1 LHEAVK
7 KSVSEFSDLT
17 GSIDFFGNKKGS
29 RKGRRER
36 KDRMH
41 RIFRQ
46 TALYFILRILNTPVS
61 FQQRFGIKRRGRNP
75 RPAVTGVFMHVEI
88 KVTEGPAKGQTFTF
102 REPDCFLFG
111 RAADA
116 RISLPDDPYIS
127 RHHFLLE
134 ISPPDCRVTELNS
147 KNGMFV
153 NGVRYGGRKPP
164 EPGVIQAPAGDREA
178 RLKDG
183 DEIAVGDTVMKVR
196 IHIKDRFKETKTKIR
211 QPYYIA
217 EESEI
222 LPDADQPP
230 KESPIDFLWSLL
242 KDKEKSKEMPE
253 EIPLIEGY
261 DIKEEIGRGGMSIVF
276 RAVDRSTGKTAAVK
290 IMRPSIAMNAESIRL
305 FQREIKITSRLKH
318 KNIVEVLDYG
328 KTETIFFFVL
338 EFVEGTD
345 LERYLNSQGGY
356 LELEES
362 LGIMLQLLDGLAY
375 SHRIKLKMK
384 FASGREKRITG
395 IVHRDLKPENILL
408 TRNGNILVPK
418 LADFGLSKSFES
430 AGFSNMT
437 LAGQVAGTPV
447 YWPRE
452 QITHY
457 RYLSPVTDVFSIAA
471 VFYQM
476 LTGAYVREGFREMY
490 DECERRNRT
499 PGVPDYMAVISENP
513 PIPIRERRSDI
524 PKAVAAV
531 IDRAIQEV
539 EVPSDEAKM
548 RSVLAGLRYA
558 DAGVFREELLAAC
571 KKAGVMIQ
579 LPQE

>member
-1 LHEAVK
+1 
-7 KSVSEFSDLT
+7 
-17 GSIDFFGNKKGS
+17 
-29 RKGRRER
+29 
-36 KDRMH
+36 
-41 RIFRQ
+41 
-46 TALYFILRILNTPVS
+46 
-61 FQQRFGIKRRGRNP
+61 
-75 RPAVTGVFMHVEI
+75 MHVEI
-88 KVTEGPAKGQTFTF
+88 RVTEGPAKEQTFTF

-134 ISPPDCRVTELNS
+134 ISPPDCKVTELNS

-153 NGVRYGGRKPP
+153 NGIRYGGRKTP
-164 EPGVIQAPAGDREA
+164 EPGVIQAPDGAREA

-196 IHIKDRFKETKTKIR
+196 IEIKDRFKETKTKIR
-211 QPYYIA
+211 RPYYIGENA
-217 EESEI
+217 EICPEAESESQRGK
-222 LPDADQPP
+222 D
-230 KESPIDFLWSLL
+230 SPIDFLWSLL
-242 KDKEKSKEMPE
+242 KEKEKAKQMPE
-253 EIPLIEGY
+253 IPVIEGY
-261 DIKEEIGRGGMSIVF
+261 DIKEEIGRGGMSLVF
-276 RAVDRSTGKTAAVK
+276 RAIEKSTGKTVALK
-290 IMRPSIAMNAESIRL
+290 TMQPNIALNTDSIRL

-318 KNIVEVLDYG
+318 KNIVQVLDYG
-328 KTETIFFFVL
+328 KTENSFFFVL
-338 EFVEGTD
+338 EFIEGTD
-345 LERYLNSQGGY
+345 LEHYLNSQGGH
-356 LELEES
+356 LELDEAMS
-362 LGIMLQLLDGLAY
+362 IMLQVLEGLTYA
-375 SHRIKLKMK
+375 HRIKLKMK
-384 FASGREKRITG
+384 FPSGREKRITG

-408 TRNGNILVPK
+408 TRSGGGLLPK

-471 VFYQM
+471 VFYEM

-490 DECERRNRT
+490 DECERRDRT
-499 PGVPDYMAVISENP
+499 PGVADYMTVISKNP

-539 EVPSDEAKM
+539 EVPSDETKM

-558 DAGVFREELLAAC
+558 DAGVFRDELLLAC
-571 KKAGVMIQ
+571 KKW
-579 LPQE
+579 

>member
-1 LHEAVK
+1 
-7 KSVSEFSDLT
+7 
-17 GSIDFFGNKKGS
+17 
-29 RKGRRER
+29 
-36 KDRMH
+36 
-41 RIFRQ
+41 
-46 TALYFILRILNTPVS
+46 
-61 FQQRFGIKRRGRNP
+61 
-75 RPAVTGVFMHVEI
+75 MHVEI

-116 RISLPDDPYIS
+116 RISLADDPYIS

-164 EPGVIQAPAGDREA
+164 EPGVIQAPAGDREV

-196 IHIKDRFKETKTKIR
+196 IEIKDRFKETKTRLR
-211 QPYYIA
+211 QPYYIG
-217 EESEI
+217 EDSEI
-222 LPDADQPP
+222 LPDADAEP
-230 KESPIDFLWSLL
+230 KRGKDSPIDFLWSLL
-242 KDKEKSKEMPE
+242 RDKEKASGSS
-253 EIPLIEGY
+253 EIPIIQGY

-276 RAVDRSTGKTAAVK
+276 QAVDRSTGKTVAIK
-290 IMRPSIAMNAESIRL
+290 TMRPSVAMNAESIRL

-328 KTETIFFFVL
+328 KTETVFFFVL

-345 LERYLNSQGGY
+345 LERYLNSQGGR
-356 LELEES
+356 LEIDEALS
-362 LGIMLQLLDGLAY
+362 IMLQVLEGLAY
-375 SHRIKLKMK
+375 SHRIKLKMT
-384 FASGREKRITG
+384 FPDGREKRIAG

-408 TRNGNILVPK
+408 TRSGDILVPK

-430 AGFSNMT
+430 AGLSNMT

-471 VFYQM
+471 VFYEM

-490 DECERRNRT
+490 DECERRKRT
-499 PGVPDYMAVISENP
+499 PGVADYMAVISENP
-513 PIPIRERRSDI
+513 PIPIRERQSDI

-539 EVPSDEAKM
+539 EVPSDEEKM